1 MKKLAL
7 QISLTILATCSGI
20 FVNPQSASAQVDMS
34 LLTEVAK
41 SCQKDAKSA
50 KYYKQMGFDN
60 NIIQSG
66 IGSSNSSEVCIYAR
80 YWYSLVQSKF
90 PWLVS
95 TGNIMPGYP
104 GSVAVSLIVSPYAY
118 GSRLGD
124 SSLLDCIVSQDPS
137 NDRCISAIGIF
148 SDNKIRNKGLN
159 RFYHDPN
166 SLAIYM
172 CPSCVVAHDNV
183 SSPRR
188 MRGSFIQWFLKL
200 DKPTRRKVM
209 SILGDDQEATTN
221 RSEIIQE
228 TDRAL
233 AEYREISRKVA
244 QEEQDRRRREVI
256 GN

>member
-60 NIIQSG
+60 NIIQSL
-66 IGSSNSSEVCIYAR
+66 IGSSDFFGACIYAR
-80 YWYSLVQSKF
+80 YSYSLVQSKF

-95 TGNIMPGYP
+95 TGNIMSGYP
-104 GSVAVSLIVSPYAY
+104 GSVAVSLIVSPY

-137 NDRCISAIGIF
+137 NDRCRSAIGIF
-148 SDNKIRNKGLN
+148 YDNKIRNNGL
-159 RFYHDPN
+159 RGFHEFPPN
-166 SLAIYM
+166 LAIYM

-183 SSPRR
+183 SSEKR
-188 MRGSFIQWFLKL
+188 MIGSFIQWFLKL

-221 RSEIIQE
+221 RSEMILE
-228 TDRAL
+228 TRRAL